1 MVPDHHQRV
10 EWCAG
15 RCPPPRTVVLAG
27 LFLCS
32 VGSCHAIEDCT
43 GLWAEWSEGAYI
55 EPDVRYGMKKLEAI
69 KQVFGPVPARPPPP
83 PPPPRSATKVAVGA
97 IRWDAW

>member
-1 MVPDHHQRV
+1 
-10 EWCAG
+10 
-15 RCPPPRTVVLAG
+15 
-27 LFLCS
+27 
-32 VGSCHAIEDCT
+32 
-43 GLWAEWSEGAYI
+43 
-55 EPDVRYGMKKLEAI
+55 MKKLEAI